1 MDSLSNGVQSLFDSS
16 LFDST
21 CSSICEKNDQ
31 YLDYIVISGKKVG
44 IKGENTNP
52 KYDSNK
58 NMISATWVGSSWMW
72 YPGSDIE
79 LENTSSYPKTTLG
92 ETYVP
97 VKTANNDKEIVS
109 MVLSYDTTHFF
120 WTNEGNN

>member
-1 MDSLSNGVQSLFDSS
+1 MINA
-16 LFDST
+16 T
-21 CSSICEKNDQ
+21 C
-31 YLDYIVISGKKVG
+31 
-44 IKGENTNP
+44 
-52 KYDSNK
+52 
-58 NMISATWVGSSWMW
+58 VGSSWIW
-72 YPGSDIE
+72 YPDSDIE

>member
-1 MDSLSNGVQSLFDSS
+1 MCIRDS
-16 LFDST
+16 
-21 CSSICEKNDQ
+21 
-31 YLDYIVISGKKVG
+31 
-44 IKGENTNP
+44 
-52 KYDSNK
+52 
-58 NMISATWVGSSWMW
+58 
-72 YPGSDIE
+72 
-79 LENTSSYPKTTLG
+79 PKTTLG

>member
-1 MDSLSNGVQSLFDSS
+1 M
-16 LFDST
+16 
-21 CSSICEKNDQ
+21 
-31 YLDYIVISGKKVG
+31 LD
-44 IKGENTNP
+44 IKFVREN
-52 KYDSNK
+52 
-58 NMISATWVGSSWMW
+58 
-72 YPGSDIE
+72 PGSDIE